1 MGIHET
7 KRRCTF
13 PSSLSL
19 LLQCVLLD
27 SKTTMRELVREL
39 VRGVSPERSA
49 GAARTAWGS
58 FLGRGSVRSLQ
69 GWSPN
74 AEPDPTTARSPADSA
89 PRHHRRT

>member
-27 SKTTMRELVREL
+27 SKTTMRELVR
-39 VRGVSPERSA
+39 GVSPERSA

-69 GWSPN
+69 GSSPN
-74 AEPDPTTARSPADSA
+74 AEPDPMTARSPADSA